1 MKEGVV
7 MNNFNIIKLHNEPYN
22 YLIIATNYRSSLSNL
37 DELKN
42 AIEIDYGKVLFD
54 FMLVNGN
61 KKNRFIECEVVNS
74 DYKRNTFRL
83 AESVDEYIKKTSS
96 KFFIEHNELV
106 SGSILP
112 NALKYLITTG
122 DVV

>member
-1 MKEGVV
+1 

-22 YLIIATNYRSSLSNL
+22 YLIIATTYLSSLSNL
-37 DELKN
+37 DELKS
-42 AIEIDYGKVLFD
+42 AIDIDYGKVLFD

-74 DYKRNTFRL
+74 DCKRNTFRL
-83 AESVDEYIKKTSS
+83 AECVDEYIKKTSS
-96 KFFIEHNELV
+96 QFFIQHKELV
-106 SGSILP
+106 SGSVLP

-122 DVV
+122 EVV

>member
-1 MKEGVV
+1 
-7 MNNFNIIKLHNEPYN
+7 MNNFNIIKLHNEPYK

-42 AIEIDYGKVLFD
+42 IIDIEYGKVLFD

-61 KKNRFIECEVVNS
+61 KKNRFIECEVINS
-74 DYKRNTFRL
+74 DCKTNAFKL
-83 AESVDEYIKKTSS
+83 AESVDEYIKKASS
-96 KFFIEHNELV
+96 QFFIENKELV
-106 SGSILP
+106 SSSILP
-112 NALKYLITTG
+112 NALKYFITTG

>member
-22 YLIIATNYRSSLSNL
+22 YLIIATTYRSSLSNL

-42 AIEIDYGKVLFD
+42 AIDIDYGKVLFD

-74 DYKRNTFRL
+74 DCKRNTFRL

-96 KFFIEHNELV
+96 QFFIQHKELV
-106 SGSILP
+106 SGSVLP